1 IAQDPDNETL
11 IFRKFDGLGVR
22 NLLYMQAELFDIEKR
37 VLAFER
43 QISSCQ
49 DMDLRVSVRRWETF
63 VENAASTHPRPE
75 QELMKLVKEMREKT
89 KEYQEALVLQAQV
102 ANLGQPSRRA
112 LRLFRRWFGG
122 TSRKK
127 KGLDARPILSGEARR
142 MLEDGDDLAALR
154 VPEEDDRLS
163 QLLSD
168 HWPLSGKPG
177 KNVQDNTR
185 YFRLRHVTS
194 TVAMVSTI
202 VAAVEL
208 VGAITGLYYVTN
220 REARMGMIAV
230 FTSLFGTSLCLLT
243 NARRGEIFGASAAYA
258 AVLVVFVSGDLGAP
272 PKANPAG

>member
-1 IAQDPDNETL
+1 
-11 IFRKFDGLGVR
+11 
-22 NLLYMQAELFDIEKR
+22 
-37 VLAFER
+37 
-43 QISSCQ
+43 
-49 DMDLRVSVRRWETF
+49 
-63 VENAASTHPRPE
+63 
-75 QELMKLVKEMREKT
+75 
-89 KEYQEALVLQAQV
+89 
-102 ANLGQPSRRA
+102 
-112 LRLFRRWFGG
+112 
-122 TSRKK
+122 
-127 KGLDARPILSGEARR
+127 

-163 QLLSD
+163 QLLRD
-168 HWPLSGKPG
+168 HWPLSVRQYSCVFRLMLTVPQGKPG

-185 YFRLRHVTS
+185 YFRLRHVTR

-230 FTSLFGTSLCLLT
+230 FTSLFGISLCLLT